1 MKSNTTC
8 IYLASLFFL
17 SSFFFSSCEGD
28 LSPMVYDQISPSNF
42 YKTRADVDAAVIG
55 IYAELGAEVIEP
67 VIMGEWGTDEYRNN
81 SGGSESI
88 NAFDWKVNTNSGMY
102 FRWVP
107 AVTRAGAVLEIIRDL
122 DFLQE
127 NDKLHFMAEL
137 RTARAIFMFDLLRW
151 YGPCPVILDRE
162 NLLYPDNNY
171 KPPRPHLETDEGKAF
186 YQDYVD
192 FIEMEL
198 SEAAEALSA
207 EASEF
212 GRFDRGTALTLL
224 LKLHMHQRNWSAAES
239 VSSRIIDL
247 DKYELNADYNTIWT
261 IQNEQ
266 NKEIIWAIPRTS
278 NIYGQQFRARTLKT
292 EYDITDESKWNMDKI
307 RFDFLDGFDAGDQRK
322 MNIIDEF
329 VNKKGDTI
337 DMRDETKA
345 FYGAFCLKY
354 DRDPDARENSGID
367 VINLRYADV
376 LMCRAEALNELYGPT
391 QEAVGLINQ
400 VRARAGL
407 EEVDQSGFDQDSF
420 RAHILMERGWEFW
433 MEGMRRDDLIRHGK
447 YISYAQD
454 RGAFLAKDFHV
465 LYPIPERAYIEN
477 EHIAQNPG
485 YDF

>member
-1 MKSNTTC
+1 
-8 IYLASLFFL
+8 
-17 SSFFFSSCEGD
+17 
-28 LSPMVYDQISPSNF
+28 
-42 YKTRADVDAAVIG
+42 
-55 IYAELGAEVIEP
+55 
-67 VIMGEWGTDEYRNN
+67 
-81 SGGSESI
+81 
-88 NAFDWKVNTNSGMY
+88 
-102 FRWVP
+102 
-107 AVTRAGAVLEIIRDL
+107 
-122 DFLQE
+122 
-127 NDKLHFMAEL
+127 
-137 RTARAIFMFDLLRW
+137 
-151 YGPCPVILDRE
+151 
-162 NLLYPDNNY
+162 
-171 KPPRPHLETDEGKAF
+171 
-186 YQDYVD
+186 
-192 FIEMEL
+192 
-198 SEAAEALSA
+198 
-207 EASEF
+207 
-212 GRFDRGTALTLL
+212 
-224 LKLHMHQRNWSAAES
+224 
-239 VSSRIIDL
+239 
-247 DKYELNADYNTIWT
+247 
-261 IQNEQ
+261 
-266 NKEIIWAIPRTS
+266 
-278 NIYGQQFRARTLKT
+278 
-292 EYDITDESKWNMDKI
+292 MDKI

-407 EEVDQSGFDQDSF
+407 EEVDQSGFDQESF

-477 EHIAQNPG
+477 EHIVQNPG